1 MGCLAFRCDSMTF
14 KALLVTESAPKTF
27 EHAIVQR
34 EQSEL
39 PEHDTLIKVQ
49 WSSLNYKDA
58 LSFSGNKGITR
69 NYPHTPGVD
78 AAGVIE
84 ESPLLAKGTEVIVV
98 GFDLGMNTSGGLGE
112 YIRVP
117 SEWVIEKPAGLSLRE
132 CMILGTAGFTAG
144 QCVERLLQNGLT
156 PDKGEVL
163 VTGATGG
170 VGSVAVALLAAA
182 GFEVVAASRDPQKAA
197 WLIDLGAKRII
208 PAEELTE
215 DSGKPM
221 LKGRWAGAVE
231 TVGGPTLE
239 VLTRSMQHRGV
250 ITFCGMI
257 TGMELKTN
265 VFPFILRGLSL
276 IGIDSAECPLPM
288 KKELWQKLA
297 GDWKSDKLEAL
308 CREIRLEDT
317 PVALA
322 DMAKGKTR
330 GRTVVKI

>member
-1 MGCLAFRCDSMTF
+1 MKF

-27 EHAIVQR
+27 EHAMVQR
-34 EQSEL
+34 EFGDL
-39 PEHDTLIKVQ
+39 PSHDTLIQVQ

-84 ESPLLAKGTEVIVV
+84 ESPTLARGTEVIVV
-98 GFDLGMNTSGGLGE
+98 GFDLGMNTSGGLAE

-117 SEWVIEKPAGLSLRE
+117 AEWVIPKPEGLSLRE
-132 CMILGTAGFTAG
+132 CMILGTAGFTAA
-144 QCVERLLQNGLT
+144 QCLERLLQNRVT
-156 PDKGEVL
+156 PDKGEVV

-170 VGSVAVALLAAA
+170 VGSVAVNLLAAA
-182 GFEVVAASRDPQKAA
+182 GFTVVAASRDPQHAT
-197 WLIDLGAKRII
+197 WLIDLGAARVI
-208 PAEELTE
+208 PSEEMLE
-215 DSGKPM
+215 DSGKAM
-221 LKGRWAGAVE
+221 LKGRWAGAVD
-231 TVGGPTLE
+231 TLAGKTLE

-257 TGMELKTN
+257 TGVELNTN

-276 IGIDSAECPLPM
+276 IGIDSAECPMPL
-288 KKELWQKLA
+288 KKALWQKL
-297 GDWKSDKLEAL
+297 GREWKSENLEAL
-308 CREIRLEDT
+308 CREITLEEA
-317 PVALA
+317 PAALQ
-322 DMAKGKTR
+322 DMLNGKTR